1 MASTRPGLG
10 GQERAGRSG
19 REGRG
24 WMRGESEKERE
35 RENLYFLYLKP
46 KKLYKCFPTYDVS
59 FLEHCLF
66 LMFKNVIFF

>member
-1 MASTRPGLG
+1 
-10 GQERAGRSG
+10 
-19 REGRG
+19 
-24 WMRGESEKERE
+24 MRGESEKERE
-35 RENLYFLYLKP
+35 RENLYFLYLTP